1 MRASS
6 VGLFVVAAAV
16 CGWFGR
22 SAFSEDAPKGGMPS
36 EAEMEKMMEALATPG
51 EMHAW
56 LAQQAGAWDIA
67 GKMYEMDG
75 TTVENKGTSTISMI
89 LGGRFQQQTF
99 SGEFKGKKFDGVGIT
114 GYDNLKKQF
123 VNYWFDTMGT
133 APSVARGS
141 RSADGK
147 TVTMTGSWDMP
158 TGPMP
163 FTQTIT
169 VTGEKTMTF
178 KMTSVM
184 GGSEMTMME
193 APYTRR

>member
-22 SAFSEDAPKGGMPS
+22 SAFSEDAPKGGMPTK
-36 EAEMEKMMEALATPG
+36 AEMEKMMETLATPG

-56 LAQQAGAWDIA
+56 LAQPSGAWDLA

-75 TTVENKGTSTISMI
+75 KTVENKGSATFSMV
-89 LGGRFQQQTF
+89 LGGRFQQQTL
-99 SGEFKGKKFDGVGIT
+99 SGEFKGKKFEGVGIT

-133 APSVARGS
+133 APSVATGQ

-147 TVTMTGSWDMP
+147 TLTLTGTWDMP
-158 TGPMP
+158 FGPMP
-163 FTQTIT
+163 FRYVMTHKS
-169 VTGEKTMTF
+169 EKEMLF
-178 KMTSVM
+178 AAFGSR
-184 GGSEMTMME
+184 GGQEFPMMEMT
-193 APYTRR
+193 YTRK